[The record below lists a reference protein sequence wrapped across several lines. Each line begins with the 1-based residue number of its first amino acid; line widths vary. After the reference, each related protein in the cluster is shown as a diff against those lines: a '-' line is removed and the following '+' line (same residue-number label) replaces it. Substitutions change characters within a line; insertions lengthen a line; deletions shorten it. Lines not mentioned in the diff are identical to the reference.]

1 MGDCYNPERILQTII
16 PTGGGSGLKTYEELV
31 REYRK
36 RQHDTVVDTLATGL
50 TYVDEIAVDT
60 GLLEETGIMTELTE
74 SVTGLLPFMIISVS
88 EGSKVLLGRKPGKTG
103 LKDGAY
109 RMVKTGA
116 AMGVGAAVTGLAGF
130 WAAIPVT
137 MGVRALFDRY
147 RSKALTGRRVE
158 GRIKRLQE
166 LNRFIRREEKETDQE
181 LLPEGY
187 DTGIAVQ
194 ASGEIQ

>member
-1 MGDCYNPERILQTII
+1 M
-16 PTGGGSGLKTYEELV
+16 KTYEELV
-31 REYRK
+31 KEYRK
-36 RQHDTVVDTLATGL
+36 RQHDTVVDTIATGL
-50 TYVDEIAVDT
+50 TYVDEIAVDS
-60 GLLEETGIMTELTE
+60 GLLEETGLLTELTE
-74 SVTGLLPFMIISVS
+74 SATGILPFVVISVS

-116 AMGVGAAVTGLAGF
+116 AMGVGAAVSGLTGF

-147 RSKALTGRRVE
+147 RSNALTGKRVE

-166 LNRFIRREEKETDQE
+166 LNKFIRREKDDTDDTE
-181 LLPEGY
+181 RLPENTAG
-187 DTGIAVQ
+187 GPAVA
-194 ASGEIQ
+194 ASGEIR